1 MRIRTGDVGN
11 RLILGSCSIMMKSC
25 ESFACWVGNYS
36 SSFLQHVKDKFWNF
50 VFYKFIFIFGV
61 MNAQEMEE
69 IVLWCTWFSILGF
82 LHILAQLCK
91 DRFEYVS
98 RVPRLSPCVTTASA
112 VLWYSAF
119 ASVWLVHFSIVG
131 LERYRTRHPI
141 SNIQ

>member
-1 MRIRTGDVGN
+1 
-11 RLILGSCSIMMKSC
+11 
-25 ESFACWVGNYS
+25 
-36 SSFLQHVKDKFWNF
+36 VKDKFWNF

-98 RVPRLSPCVTTASA
+98 NRHCFSLLLIIVAMVNN
-112 VLWYSAF
+112 LWQPA
-119 ASVWLVHFSIVG
+119 
-131 LERYRTRHPI
+131 
-141 SNIQ
+141 

>member
-1 MRIRTGDVGN
+1 
-11 RLILGSCSIMMKSC
+11 
-25 ESFACWVGNYS
+25 
-36 SSFLQHVKDKFWNF
+36 VKDKFWNF

-98 RVPRLSPCVTTASA
+98 CIQLILAIC
-112 VLWYSAF
+112 
-119 ASVWLVHFSIVG
+119 
-131 LERYRTRHPI
+131 
-141 SNIQ
+141 SNMNPHDSKIKLK

>member
-1 MRIRTGDVGN
+1 MNLTRSPIEL
-11 RLILGSCSIMMKSC
+11 LILPTSLTYIGWCSIMVKSC
-25 ESFACWVGNYS
+25 ESFVYSVGNYL

-98 RVPRLSPCVTTASA
+98 H
-112 VLWYSAF
+112 
-119 ASVWLVHFSIVG
+119 VH
-131 LERYRTRHPI
+131 
-141 SNIQ
+141 

>member
-1 MRIRTGDVGN
+1 M
-11 RLILGSCSIMMKSC
+11 L
-25 ESFACWVGNYS
+25 
-36 SSFLQHVKDKFWNF
+36 FLQHVKDKFWNF

-98 RVPRLSPCVTTASA
+98 RL
-112 VLWYSAF
+112 Y
-119 ASVWLVHFSIVG
+119 
-131 LERYRTRHPI
+131 
-141 SNIQ
+141 